1 MFSFMELYDEC
12 FWLFGGNVC
21 EVDDEDCSFGDDV
34 RGFGFKKDISGF
46 FFFSIYWI
54 IVEVFFFDMMFFF
67 FLLRDIECFEEAWVM
82 KDFVYLKDSL
92 YIKYINIG
100 FVGIKFL
107 FEVEFCFILILLLDF
122 VFCILYIL

>member
-1 MFSFMELYDEC
+1 
-12 FWLFGGNVC
+12 
-21 EVDDEDCSFGDDV
+21 
-34 RGFGFKKDISGF
+34 
-46 FFFSIYWI
+46 
-54 IVEVFFFDMMFFF
+54 
-67 FLLRDIECFEEAWVM
+67 M